1 MCISH
6 KHGLTFFYA
15 INTLIAPFNYN
26 ILHGDSLTLGFI
38 DSGAGIGSLLSAI
51 ICLWLVRKQN
61 YSLVITNSL
70 VLLGISTF
78 LFCLTK
84 DIYLAFLMYLSIG
97 IFIGNTKVLSRLVV
111 YKQVS
116 ERFIGRVMTA
126 VTFLSLIFSI
136 IMSLV
141 VAFAAERSI
150 FAAYLVISGFL
161 LLPLTFIRLGLQMDD
176 SMKKISANSH
186 LNFRNERK

>member
-1 MCISH
+1 
-6 KHGLTFFYA
+6 
-15 INTLIAPFNYN
+15 
-26 ILHGDSLTLGFI
+26 
-38 DSGAGIGSLLSAI
+38 
-51 ICLWLVRKQN
+51 
-61 YSLVITNSL
+61 
-70 VLLGISTF
+70 
-78 LFCLTK
+78 
-84 DIYLAFLMYLSIG
+84 MYLSIG
-97 IFIGNTKVLSRLVV
+97 IFIGNIKVLSRLVV

-150 FAAYLVISGFL
+150 FAAYLVICGFL

-176 SMKKISANSH
+176 SMMKSSIKSY
-186 LNFRNERK
+186 LNFRNARK